1 MSCYICRAMR
11 LLNSSVLT
19 ITLAFG
25 ASCAPATAGGEALGE
40 EIAPLE
46 RRFLGHSF
54 DKDSQDKRL
63 SRLEQLVFGE
73 ASQGDPAARLKRLD
87 DAARSAAGGDD
98 IDSPPTP
105 PKKASQHKAA
115 PPSPAPS
122 KPAVSEPAPGG
133 EAEPDP
139 YPRIGALEKFFEGK
153 ASPGDDLNA
162 RLSRMET
169 KVFGKP
175 ATGDLG
181 DRTDALEKIAE
192 RKTHKPL
199 VGQHTDAQTDSEYE
213 EDEKPSKVPM
223 IVNTL
228 GNVLAGLSSM
238 ATPAG
243 GFGFGGVRM
252 RPRSEV
258 QPKEEDYEPG
268 ENEIPDMVEDPQVR
282 QPFPPPATARDQIK
296 VGWCEFRLFGRTF
309 PHKHLGERLE
319 QINGEL
325 EFKPGKGAFALMDDI
340 DAMVKKVAGRKMP
353 INKEIG
359 AAQPKPL

>member
-1 MSCYICRAMR
+1 MLYLRAMR
-11 LLNSSVLT
+11 LLNSSVLS
-19 ITLAFG
+19 ITLAVG
-25 ASCAPATAGGEALGE
+25 ASCAPATAGGEIPGE

-46 RRFLGHSF
+46 RRFLGHSY

-73 ASQGDPAARLKRLD
+73 PSQGDPAARLKRLD
-87 DAARSAAGGDD
+87 DAARSAAGGDEF
-98 IDSPPTP
+98 DSPPAQA
-105 PKKASQHKAA
+105 KKPSQ
-115 PPSPAPS
+115 PRTSQTSPA
-122 KPAVSEPAPGG
+122 AVSAPAASTG
-133 EAEPDP
+133 EAVSDP
-139 YPRIGALEKFFEGK
+139 YPRIGALEKYFEGK
-153 ASPGDDLNA
+153 SSPGDDLNA

-175 ATGDLG
+175 ASGDLG

-258 QPKEEDYEPG
+258 EQSRDQDYEPG
-268 ENEIPDMVEDPQVR
+268 ENETPETVEDPQVR
-282 QPFPPPATARDQIK
+282 QPVPPPATARDQIK
-296 VGWCEFRLFGRTF
+296 VGWCEFHLFGRTF
-309 PHKHLGERLE
+309 PQKHLGERLE
-319 QINGEL
+319 QLNGEL

-353 INKEIG
+353 TNKEIG